1 MTREQYIEKRGGL
14 MTTAQNHLNAGN
26 VAEANSVMQQ
36 VKELDTQYEAEATAQ
51 ANFAA
56 LESTCVVPAS
66 LQNLTAGQPGS
77 EPSAPSDR
85 FDSTEYKTAFMNYV
99 CRGTAIPTEYRRN
112 EAGTTSVA
120 DAAAVIPTST
130 LREIIRSMKVR
141 GVIFNSMRHLNIQGG
156 VEIPVMDLMPTANW
170 VGEGASEDQKLDASK
185 TISFK
190 YYGLECKIAQSIL
203 VSVTSFDEFQSLFV
217 ELATEAVIAAIEKG
231 AFVGTG
237 ASQMLGVTKDSRITN
252 VVELTDAELSSYS
265 AWKKKVFAK
274 IPMAYQTGKFYM
286 SLGSFE
292 GYIDGM
298 VDGNGQPI
306 ARVNYGLDGA
316 PGYRFGGKD
325 VQPVEA
331 DVLPDFDAAGSG
343 DVIAVYMN
351 MKDYILNSN
360 MQMTVVT
367 WVDNDGNKKKTK
379 VLLVCDGKAADV
391 NGILLV
397 KKAAG

>member
-1 MTREQYIEKRGGL
+1 MTREQYIEQRGGL

-26 VAEANSVMQQ
+26 VAEANNVMQQ
-36 VKELDTQYEAEATAQ
+36 VKDLDTQYEAEATAQ
-51 ANFAA
+51 ANYTA
-56 LESTCVVPAS
+56 LEGACVVPAS

-77 EPSAPSDR
+77 NPPAPVDR
-85 FDSTEYKTAFMNYV
+85 FDTAEYKTAFMNYV
-99 CRGTAIPTEYRRN
+99 CRGDAIPAEYRTN
-112 EAGTTSVA
+112 AAATTSA
-120 DAAAVIPTST
+120 NDAAAVIPTST
-130 LREIIRSMKVR
+130 LREIIRNMRVR
-141 GVIFNSMRHLNIQGG
+141 GVIFNSMRHLNVQGG
-156 VEIPVMDLMPTANW
+156 VEIPIMDLMPTASW
-170 VGEGASEDQKLDASK
+170 VGEGSGTDQKLDASK
-185 TISFK
+185 SISFK

-203 VSVTSFDEFQSLFV
+203 VSVVSFEEFQSLFV

-237 ASQMLGVTKDSRITN
+237 TGQMLGVTKDPRVTN
-252 VVELTDAELSSYS
+252 VVELTEAELSQYS

-274 IPMAYQTGKFYM
+274 IPMAYQTGRFYM

-298 VDGNGQPI
+298 VDANGQPI
-306 ARVNYGLDGA
+306 ARVNYGMEGA

-331 DVLPDFDAAGSG
+331 DVLPDFGTAGAG

-351 MKDYILNSN
+351 MRDYILNSN
-360 MQMTVVT
+360 LQMTVVT

-379 VLLVCDGKAADV
+379 VLLICDGKAADV

-397 KKAAG
+397 KKKAG